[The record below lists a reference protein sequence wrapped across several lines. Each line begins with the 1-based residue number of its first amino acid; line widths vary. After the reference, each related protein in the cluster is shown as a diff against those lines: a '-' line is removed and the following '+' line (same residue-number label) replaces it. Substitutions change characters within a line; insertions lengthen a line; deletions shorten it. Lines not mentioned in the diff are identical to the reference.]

1 MAQSGHPAMSAICPL
16 LGAKQ
21 TSASDCRGQRF
32 GGSFDARKVFDDVV
46 ASIIPHI
53 DPLRE

>member
-1 MAQSGHPAMSAICPL
+1 MAQSRHPAMSAICPL